1 MAAHKLW
8 YQAFWEDTMK
18 RLCPVLLLCC
28 LLLTG
33 CGGAKIKESYQKFA
47 DGLNA
52 RTDLSFTA
60 EIRAEYEDK
69 TASFTLL
76 YTEYAD
82 GCNVEILSPGLVKGI
97 RARLEKGETRLEYGS
112 VMLDTGELDGYGLSP
127 MSALPALVK
136 ALREGHLDACWTEDG
151 KTVLQLIAD
160 DCLTATVWLESGSM
174 TPMRAELSSYGRVR
188 VFCTITDWN

>member
-1 MAAHKLW
+1 
-8 YQAFWEDTMK
+8 MK

-69 TASFTLL
+69 SCQFTLH
-76 YTEYAD
+76 YSED
-82 GCNVEILSPGLVKGI
+82 SRGCTVEILSPGLVKGI
-97 RARLEKGETRLEYGS
+97 RARLENGSSCLEYSG
-112 VMLDTGELDGYGLSP
+112 VMLETGELDRYGLTP

-136 ALREGHLDACWTEDG
+136 ALREGHMDSFWMEGDS
-151 KTVLQLIAD
+151 TVLRLIAED
-160 DCLTATVWLESGSM
+160 TLTADIWMDSESM
-174 TPMRAELSSYGRVR
+174 IPRRAELLSDGQVR
-188 VFCTITDWN
+188 VFCTISNWN